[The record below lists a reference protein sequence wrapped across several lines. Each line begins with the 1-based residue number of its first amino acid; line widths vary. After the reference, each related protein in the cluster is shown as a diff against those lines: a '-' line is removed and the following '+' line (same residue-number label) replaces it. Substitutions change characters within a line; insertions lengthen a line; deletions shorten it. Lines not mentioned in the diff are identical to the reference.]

1 MPVWLQHEDLAAHAA
16 VRYEAAT
23 LTLTLTLT
31 LSLALSLTRYEAA
44 VLRLDERHV
53 ASQQRRLLAFVS
65 SALGDKVGAT
75 AHLDPNPNPNPN
87 RNPNA
92 NPNPSPNPSPSPTPA
107 QDMLAF
113 RISLDLA

>member
-1 MPVWLQHEDLAAHAA
+1 M
-16 VRYEAAT
+16 
-23 LTLTLTLT
+23 
-31 LSLALSLTRYEAA
+31 
-44 VLRLDERHV
+44 LRLDERHV

-113 RISLDLA
+113 RISLDLAQISPISRLDLA